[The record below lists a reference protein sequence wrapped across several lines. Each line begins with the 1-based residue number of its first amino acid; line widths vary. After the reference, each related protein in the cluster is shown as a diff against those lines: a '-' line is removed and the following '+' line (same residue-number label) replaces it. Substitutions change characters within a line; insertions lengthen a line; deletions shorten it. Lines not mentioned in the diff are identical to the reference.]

1 MIQATSRILK
11 SSDVEV
17 EGRFHLDLSHPVSSA
32 QNSRNAAVGTSKV
45 RILENQNEYAVMEVT
60 CPCGRKTIIRCDY
73 SDEASA
79 KIAQPRP
86 EPAAANRTP
95 EKKS

>member
-1 MIQATSRILK
+1 MVQTTSRILK
-11 SSDVEV
+11 SGDVEV
-17 EGRFHLDLSHPVSSA
+17 EGRFQLDLVAPLPSAKSS
-32 QNSRNAAVGTSKV
+32 NTAVGTSKV

-73 SDEASA
+73 SDVASA
-79 KIAQPRP
+79 KNAQPQP
-86 EPAAANRTP
+86 GPAVANRTP